1 MVNFLLWGQ
10 RSIFLSWPWVSPDVL
25 SSLSN
30 KWKSFLFLTFPSK
43 EPRCSAGSEPRLCH
57 SLFFYNFKR
66 GNDSEM
72 ADQALRKR
80 ENCYSVLI
88 TDMWWRPRD
97 QTVHNWRYYTAVAK
111 MSRQYSLSQVLLPGL
126 LSGDP
131 ACFIKAPALLF
142 KYSSWLCFC
151 WDANS
156 FMTQQKR
163 KCGSAKKLT

>member
-1 MVNFLLWGQ
+1 MS
-10 RSIFLSWPWVSPDVL
+10 RDVL

-30 KWKSFLFLTFPSK
+30 KWKSLLFLTFPSK
-43 EPRCSAGSEPRLCH
+43 EHRCSAGSEPRLCH
-57 SLFFYNFKR
+57 SLFFYKFKR

-88 TDMWWRPRD
+88 TDIWRRPRD

-131 ACFIKAPALLF
+131 ACFIKTPALLF
-142 KYSSWLCFC
+142 KYSSWLFFAETLTVL
-151 WDANS
+151 WPSKNANVVL
-156 FMTQQKR
+156 QKN
-163 KCGSAKKLT
+163 